1 MTDSIALAH
10 PIYVLCK
17 RTGLALSLAA
27 AAFLL
32 TTSAHAQFG
41 PSTTGTQ
48 VKDTSGLHP
57 PAGARV
63 AIVEFADFECPAC
76 AHTNPTLVAAAA
88 QYKIPW
94 VRHDFLIPYHQWSP
108 QAAVNARW
116 LDINKSKAV
125 GDEYRNQVFAN
136 QAAIYNLD
144 ALRKFTEKFAQSHG
158 VTLPFAIDPQGKL
171 LADVKADTALG
182 TRTGVQHT
190 PTIFIV
196 TANSKGAPFIEVEHP
211 DTDLYQVI
219 DQALIDTTPVKP
231 APKTAVRAA
240 AKKPATK

>member
-1 MTDSIALAH
+1 
-10 PIYVLCK
+10 VL
-17 RTGLALSLAA
+17 
-27 AAFLL
+27 FV
-32 TTSAHAQFG
+32 SASAGAQFG
-41 PSTTGTQ
+41 PSSSGTQ
-48 VKDTSGLHP
+48 VHDATALHP
-57 PAGARV
+57 PVGARV
-63 AIVEFADFECPAC
+63 AIVEFSDFECPAC
-76 AHTNPTLVAAAA
+76 AHANPTLMAAAA

-136 QAAIYNLD
+136 QASIYNLG
-144 ALRKFTEKFAQSHG
+144 ALRQFTETFAKSHG

-171 LADVKADTALG
+171 LAEVQADTALG

-196 TANSKGAPFIEVEHP
+196 TANSKGAPFIEVERP
-211 DTDLYQVI
+211 DSDLYQVI
-219 DQALIDTTPVKP
+219 DQALIDTTPAKP
-231 APKTAVRAA
+231 APKAAV
-240 AKKPATK
+240 KKPASK

>member
-1 MTDSIALAH
+1 MFDFFAFSRRIAVH
-10 PIYVLCK
+10 CK
-17 RTGLALSLAA
+17 RSSRLLFLVAA
-27 AAFLL
+27 VFFVAV
-32 TTSAHAQFG
+32 SARAQFG
-41 PSTTGTQ
+41 PSSSGTQ
-48 VKDTSGLHP
+48 VHDASALHP

-63 AIVEFADFECPAC
+63 AIIEFSDFECPAC
-76 AHTNPTLVAAAA
+76 AHSNPTLMAAEA

-116 LDINKSKAV
+116 FDINKSKAV

-144 ALRKFTEKFAQSHG
+144 ALRRFTETFAKSHA

-171 LADVKADTALG
+171 LAEVQADSALG
-182 TRTGVQHT
+182 SRTGINHT

-196 TANSKGAPFIEVEHP
+196 TANSKGAPYIEVERP
-211 DTDLYQVI
+211 DSDLYQII
-219 DQALIDTTPVKP
+219 DQALIDTTPAKP
-231 APKTAVRAA
+231 ALKAPV
-240 AKKPATK
+240 KKPAHK